1 MGYYVRIT
9 NSNVFIPKVK
19 QEAAY
24 KALCALNTAD
34 SLKGGGSYGPPPEG
48 GPSVCLK
55 RWFSWMDANYP
66 EKCKDLKEVLE
77 EVGFDV
83 ELSEAGD
90 ILSLGYDSKTGDEE
104 HFLNALAPFVAN
116 GSFIEWQGEDGEKW
130 RHEFDGHKIRTRTA
144 RTVWM

>member
-24 KALCALNTAD
+24 KALCALNTDD

-55 RWFSWMDANYP
+55 KWFSWMDPNYP

-90 ILSLGYDSKTGDEE
+90 ILSLGYDSKTGDQEY
-104 HFLNALAPFVAN
+104 FLTALAPFVTN
-116 GSFIEWQGEDGEKW
+116 GSFIEWQGEEGEKW
-130 RHEFDGHKIRTRTA
+130 RHEFDGHRIRTREA
-144 RTVWM
+144 RTVWV